1 MQRYNNDKEISDFFK
16 KPKWVVFQMTNQM
29 TNKIDN
35 TLAGLIKK
43 KKTEITNIKNKKRD
57 INIDS
62 IGTEKKLED
71 II

>member
-16 KPKWVVFQMTNQM
+16 KPKRVVFQMTNQM

>member
-1 MQRYNNDKEISDFFK
+1 MQRYNNDKEISDFLK

-43 KKTEITNIKNKKRD
+43 KRQRLPISRIKRG
-57 INIDS
+57 IS
-62 IGTEKKLED
+62 I
-71 II
+71 

>member
-16 KPKWVVFQMTNQM
+16 KPKRVVFQMTNQM

-43 KKTEITNIKNKKRD
+43 KKDRD
-57 INIDS
+57 YQYQ
-62 IGTEKKLED
+62 E
-71 II
+71 

>member
-16 KPKWVVFQMTNQM
+16 KPKRVVFQMTNQM

-43 KKTEITNIKNKKRD
+43 KRQRLPISRIKRG
-57 INIDS
+57 IS
-62 IGTEKKLED
+62 I
-71 II
+71 